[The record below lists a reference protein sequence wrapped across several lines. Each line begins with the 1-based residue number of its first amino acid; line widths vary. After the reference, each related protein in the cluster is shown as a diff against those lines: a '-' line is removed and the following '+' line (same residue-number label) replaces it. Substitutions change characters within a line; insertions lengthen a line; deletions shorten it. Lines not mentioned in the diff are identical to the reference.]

1 MRHGGGGQLVSHF
14 PNHYELTRKDL
25 MVKNVRRYLKD
36 WRREGAGG
44 RGGWGIQGG
53 GPEDFVPVTYNLPQ
67 DFPLFVEEFR
77 RNPSPWI
84 VKPSSRAQ
92 GKGIFIIN
100 KVRGPPDTCRGVRR
114 PGRCGA

>member
-1 MRHGGGGQLVSHF
+1 MRHGGDGQLVSHF

-36 WRREGAGG
+36 LRREGSGAGG
-44 RGGWGIQGG
+44 RGGWGGG

-100 KVRGPPDTCRGVRR
+100 KVRGPPDTCRGV
-114 PGRCGA
+114 P